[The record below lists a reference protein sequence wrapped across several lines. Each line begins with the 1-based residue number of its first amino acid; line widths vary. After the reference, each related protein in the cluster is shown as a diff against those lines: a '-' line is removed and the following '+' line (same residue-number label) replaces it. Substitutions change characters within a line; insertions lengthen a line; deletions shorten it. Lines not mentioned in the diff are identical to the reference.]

1 MSQEN
6 VEIVRAAIDGY
17 NQTGEL
23 PWDLI
28 DPEVEWVIDPSG
40 NLAGHYRGH
49 DGVRVYL
56 KQLHDALDRVRLEI
70 DEVVDAGDCVVAL
83 GRMRVHGKRS
93 DITVEQPM
101 SLLCRVR
108 DGQIVTLRSYIR
120 IAKPSK
126 PPGWAS
132 RPRDPTETRVSST
145 CLQLAPITAEVDHP
159 PERLGHG

>member
-6 VEIVRAAIDGY
+6 VEIVRAAIDHY
-17 NQTGEL
+17 NAIGEL
-23 PWDLI
+23 PWELI
-28 DPEVEWVIDPSG
+28 DPDVEWVIDPSG
-40 NLAGHYRGH
+40 NLAGPYLGH
-49 DGVRVYL
+49 DGVRAYL
-56 KQLHDALDRVRLEI
+56 RQLHDALDRLRLEI

-120 IAKPSK
+120 IAEALEAA
-126 PPGWAS
+126 G
-132 RPRDPTETRVSST
+132 
-145 CLQLAPITAEVDHP
+145 
-159 PERLGHG
+159 LGE